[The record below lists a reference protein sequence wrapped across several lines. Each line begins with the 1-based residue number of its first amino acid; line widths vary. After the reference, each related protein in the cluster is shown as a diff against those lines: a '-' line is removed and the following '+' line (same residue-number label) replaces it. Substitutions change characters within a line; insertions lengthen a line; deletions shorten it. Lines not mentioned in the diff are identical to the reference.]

1 MVHEPAL
8 LIAADLHAS
17 FSQLP
22 LLSLLLAVPLLGSL
36 LILVWPG
43 DPAPGRVRTVAIA
56 ALLLQLLLSA
66 LVWLV
71 FDPQQSGMQLRE
83 LHHWVPGIGLDYN
96 LGVDGLSLPL
106 VLLNG
111 ALTLVSVVC
120 TREFSRRPRIYFS
133 LLLLISAAVNGA
145 FLADNLLLFFL
156 FYELELIPLWLL
168 ISIWGGANRTYA
180 ATKFLIFTAVSGM
193 LILGAFL
200 GLALFTGTVDFSLTP
215 VSSDRL
221 AVGTQLVL
229 LGALLVGF
237 GIKMPLV
244 PFHTW
249 LPDAHTQASTPVSVL
264 LAGVL
269 LKLGTY
275 GLLRFGLGLF
285 PEAWA
290 RLAPGLAIWAAV
302 SVVFGSLAAIAQRDM
317 KRMVAYSSVGHMGY
331 VLLAAAAAT
340 PVALLGAEF
349 QMVTHGLISALLF
362 LLVGIVYRKT
372 GTRELDVLHGL
383 LNPQRGLPLTGSLMI
398 LGVMASA
405 GLPGMAGF
413 IAEFLV
419 FRGSLNAYPL
429 ATLLCMVGSGLTAVY
444 FLLLVNRAFF
454 GRLAITPVLD
464 PLRHSRLDVQLAPV
478 APRETFPAIALAASV
493 VVLGLLPSVLG
504 EISEATTTAMAQLP
518 VVLALITQGGVS

>member
-1 MVHEPAL
+1 MTPPP
-8 LIAADLHAS
+8 
-17 FSQLP
+17 LP
-22 LLSLLLAVPLLGSL
+22 LLTLLLLLPFLGSL
-36 LILVWPG
+36 ALLAWPG
-43 DPAPGRVRTVAIA
+43 QVSAARLRAGCI
-56 ALLLQLLLSA
+56 ALLVAQLLLSLA
-66 LVWLV
+66 LLLWFNPAMGGL
-71 FDPQQSGMQLRE
+71 QLQEVHR
-83 LHHWVPGIGLDYN
+83 WVPGIGLDYR

-106 VLLNG
+106 VIINAG
-111 ALTLVSVVC
+111 LTLVSAVC
-120 TREFSRRPRIYFS
+120 TREFSRRPRLYFA
-133 LLLLISAAVNGA
+133 LLLLISGAVNGA

-168 ISIWGGANRTYA
+168 ISIWGGAQRAYA

-200 GLALFTGTVDFSLTP
+200 GLALFTGNVDFSLTP
-215 VSSDRL
+215 VTTERL
-221 AVGTQLVL
+221 AMGSQLVL
-229 LGALLVGF
+229 LVALLVGF

-275 GLLRFGLGLF
+275 GMLRFGMGLF

-290 RLAPGLAIWAAV
+290 ALSPSLAIWAAV

-331 VLLAAAAAT
+331 ILLAAAAAS
-340 PVALLGAEF
+340 PVGLLGTEF
-349 QMVTHGLISALLF
+349 QMVSHGLISALLF

-372 GTRELDVLHGL
+372 GTRDLEVLRGL
-383 LNPQRGLPLTGSLMI
+383 LNPERGLPLTGSLMI

-405 GLPGMAGF
+405 GMPGMAGF
-413 IAEFLV
+413 ISEFLV
-419 FRGSLNAYPL
+419 FRGSIATYPL
-429 ATLLCMVGSGLTAVY
+429 PTLVCMVGSGLTAVY

-454 GRLAITPVLD
+454 GRLAITPPGD
-464 PLRHSRLDVQLAPV
+464 PVQDARLDVQLVPV
-478 APRETFPAIALAASV
+478 APRETVPAIALATGV
-493 VVLGLLPSVLG
+493 VVIGLAPAALGRL
-504 EISEATTTAMAQLP
+504 SEATTAAMAALP
-518 VVLALITQGGVS
+518 SLAATLSTGGVG